1 MLPLEQLPS
10 RAPGAGYRQLAGVR
24 ILDLTTSIAGPY
36 ATMLLADMGA
46 EVIKIERPGSGDD
59 CRAWGPPFL
68 DGESLWFQSVNR
80 NKASVTLDYGK
91 PEGRAVFEA
100 LVAKCDVVVVN
111 LVERVQRKLGIDH
124 ATLAKI
130 RGDIVHL
137 SLTGFGLDGERRDR
151 PCYDLIAEGYSG
163 IMDITGAADSE
174 PQKVGTPAADLLS
187 GMDAAFAIA
196 CALHERKTSGKGCRI
211 DISMIESMTR
221 FLAPRIVPYLGSG
234 DVPKRTGARD
244 SVISVYRT
252 FDTADEP
259 ITLGLGNDNIWKRF
273 WVAVGEPAVGED
285 PRYETNAKR
294 NAVRPEIYA
303 RIETLL
309 RSRPRAEWLDLF
321 TTHNVP
327 AGPVNRVDQV
337 AQDPELLARGFL
349 YNAEA
354 GERRIPQVG
363 LGIRID
369 GADAGYRTPPPRLG
383 EQTESVLRDLL
394 GYDTAAIDAL
404 RAAKSI

>member
-1 MLPLEQLPS
+1 
-10 RAPGAGYRQLAGVR
+10 
-24 ILDLTTSIAGPY
+24 
-36 ATMLLADMGA
+36 
-46 EVIKIERPGSGDD
+46 
-59 CRAWGPPFL
+59 
-68 DGESLWFQSVNR
+68 
-80 NKASVTLDYGK
+80 
-91 PEGRAVFEA
+91 
-100 LVAKCDVVVVN
+100 
-111 LVERVQRKLGIDH
+111 
-124 ATLAKI
+124 
-130 RGDIVHL
+130 
-137 SLTGFGLDGERRDR
+137 
-151 PCYDLIAEGYSG
+151 
-163 IMDITGAADSE
+163 
-174 PQKVGTPAADLLS
+174 
-187 GMDAAFAIA
+187 MDAAFAIA

-273 WVAVGEPAVGED
+273 WAAVGAPAVGED

-294 NAVRPEIYA
+294 NAVRPEIYE
-303 RIETLL
+303 RIEQLL
-309 RSRPRAEWLDLF
+309 RTRPRAEWLDLF
-321 TTHNVP
+321 TRHNVP

-383 EQTESVLRDLL
+383 EQTEAVLRDLL

-404 RAAKSI
+404 RATKSI